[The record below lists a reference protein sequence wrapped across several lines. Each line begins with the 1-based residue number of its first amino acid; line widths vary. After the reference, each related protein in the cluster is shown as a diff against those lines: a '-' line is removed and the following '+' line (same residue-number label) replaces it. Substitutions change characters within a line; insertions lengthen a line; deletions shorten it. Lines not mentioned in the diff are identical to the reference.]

1 MKPVDPD
8 YRSGVRSQD
17 AAAGFEKVDKGVQ
30 EFSPLKRGERQK
42 MIDYLRMLRIK
53 DWIKF
58 YPLFPLAGAYLAGGG
73 QGQILFVLIA
83 YICLISYA
91 FVVNNYFDAEIDRQ
105 HRRKVES
112 GTNPMAAGKVGE
124 RGVMLLMFVLVSIP
138 LVLSIRLDTTG
149 ALFVV
154 INLLLLTAYS
164 ARCVRLKERY
174 ILDAVSHGLMF
185 GALPFLSGFL
195 LCGGEPSRGII
206 LISLLFFIVGCEAL
220 IAHQIVD
227 YEEDLGS
234 TATTVTR
241 IGQKN
246 GLLMLGG
253 LAALSIV
260 FTFAAARL
268 YQLSLA
274 VAAASA
280 LYLMVYP
287 TYSVRGML
295 NDISHRPRAE
305 RGGADC
311 SDPKVPCKPIHGQRE
326 LRDRGSR
333 WGFR

>member
-1 MKPVDPD
+1 
-8 YRSGVRSQD
+8 
-17 AAAGFEKVDKGVQ
+17 
-30 EFSPLKRGERQK
+30 

-58 YPLFPLAGAYLAGGG
+58 YPLFPLVGTYLAGGG
-73 QGQILFVLIA
+73 RVQTLLVLIA

-112 GTNPMAAGKVGE
+112 GTNPLAAGKVDE
-124 RGVMLLMFVLVSIP
+124 RGVMLLMFALVSIP
-138 LVLSIRLDTTG
+138 LILSIRLDLMG

-154 INLLLLTAYS
+154 INLLIFTAYS
-164 ARCVRLKERY
+164 ASCIRLKERY
-174 ILDAVSHGLMF
+174 LVDAVSHGLMF

-195 LCGGEPSRGII
+195 LCGGDPSRGII

-227 YEEDLGS
+227 YAEDLGS
-234 TATTVTR
+234 TTTTVTR
-241 IGQKN
+241 IGEKS

-253 LAALSIV
+253 LAVLSLV
-260 FTFAAARL
+260 FVFATARF
-268 YQLSLA
+268 YQLSLV

-295 NDISHRPRAE
+295 NDISHRSRAE
-305 RGGADC
+305 RGGADRG
-311 SDPKVPCKPIHGQRE
+311 DPEVPCKPIHGNRE
-326 LRDRGSR
+326 LRDHSSR
-333 WGFR
+333 WGLR

>member
-1 MKPVDPD
+1 
-8 YRSGVRSQD
+8 
-17 AAAGFEKVDKGVQ
+17 
-30 EFSPLKRGERQK
+30 

-58 YPLFPLAGAYLAGGG
+58 YPLFPLAGAFLAGGG
-73 QGQILFVLIA
+73 PGQTLLVLIA
-83 YICLISYA
+83 YICIISYA

-112 GTNPMAAGKVGE
+112 GTNPMAAGKVDE
-124 RGVMLLMFVLVSIP
+124 RGVMLLMFALVSIS
-138 LVLSIRLDTTG
+138 LVLSISLDLTG

-164 ARCVRLKERY
+164 ASHVRLKERY
-174 ILDAVSHGLMF
+174 LLDTVSHGLMF
-185 GALPFLSGFL
+185 GALPFISGFL
-195 LCGGEPSRGII
+195 LCGGDPSRGII
-206 LISLLFFIVGCEAL
+206 LISLIFFIVGCEAL

-227 YEEDLGS
+227 YAEDLGS
-234 TATTVTR
+234 TTTTVTR

-246 GLLMLGG
+246 GLLMLVG
-253 LAALSIV
+253 LVVLSLVFV
-260 FTFAAARL
+260 FTAARL
-268 YQLSLA
+268 FQLSLA

-305 RGGADC
+305 RGGADRG
-311 SDPKVPCKPIHGQRE
+311 DPEVPCMPIHGHRE

-333 WGFR
+333 WGLR